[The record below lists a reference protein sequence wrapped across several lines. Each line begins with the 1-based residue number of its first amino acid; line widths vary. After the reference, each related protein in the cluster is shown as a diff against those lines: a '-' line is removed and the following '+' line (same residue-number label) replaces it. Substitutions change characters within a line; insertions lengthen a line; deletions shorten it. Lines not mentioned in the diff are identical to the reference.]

1 MFFKFGFIK
10 LFCLCT
16 FLPLSAEKCQKNAT
30 KGLGAL
36 WTPVSSVW
44 VCLTV
49 EIHGGDSK
57 SVPHEMA
64 ETLFSHPTKLN
75 PRQMRGHGR
84 LLRFPTAAPQ
94 GK

>member
-44 VCLTV
+44 VCLTI
-49 EIHGGDSK
+49 EIRLIPK
-57 SVPHEMA
+57 
-64 ETLFSHPTKLN
+64 
-75 PRQMRGHGR
+75 QMRGHNR
-84 LLRFPTAAPQ
+84 LLRFLIAAPQ